1 MEKMLQNLGYDY
13 EFIKYSRN
21 PTLDLILRSI
31 DRIPEKVR
39 SKIVTINKKK
49 SLKIIQNLHRKSN
62 IEINVLIFL

>member
-49 SLKIIQNLHRKSN
+49 SLKIIQKLHRKSN